1 MHHHPTLVHTRDDKL
16 GTWFGCQIQIKHWTR
31 AIPVTLGL
39 RLPHF
44 SCRVYWLVQENL
56 ALQVSQQLQ
65 MDTLV
70 WNLESLEAMR
80 IKYRWCARR
89 HTSLCIRVTGLEQV
103 GHMPHFNAI
112 CVSWDRSSDT
122 VWPLCCYKSSWNTTT
137 ETFFFFMLYQLLH
150 KHSSN
155 THCKFLVGLST

>member
-44 SCRVYWLVQENL
+44 SCRVYWLVHENL

-70 WNLESLEAMR
+70 WNLEALEAMR
-80 IKYRWCARR
+80 IEYRWCAGR

-112 CVSWDRSSDT
+112 CVSRT
-122 VWPLCCYKSSWNTTT
+122 VLLTLFGLYAALRAVETPQQKPFFSLCYTNCCTSIAQTPTVS
-137 ETFFFFMLYQLLH
+137 F
-150 KHSSN
+150 
-155 THCKFLVGLST
+155 